1 MKHIYFQIVKA
12 VCVALSL
19 TLLVNVAYAEEIHGY
34 TYGSKSLRKSPVS
47 LKQLEDIKKSL
58 LFTTED
64 ERYLKLSQ
72 GVLEPQIDEVLD
84 VWYGFVGSNDH
95 LVYYFSDTKTGK
107 PHSEY
112 LAKVRKRFGKWILD
126 TAKANYDQSWLNY
139 QYEIAL
145 RHHSTKKNKTD
156 GINSV
161 PIIHFRHLVALT
173 YPITATLKPF
183 LEKGKHSKKDVD
195 KMHQAW
201 IKSVLLQA
209 ILWSFPYVNEG
220 EF

>member
-1 MKHIYFQIVKA
+1 MKYTNFKLVRM
-12 VCVALSL
+12 VSVLLSAA
-19 TLLVNVAYAEEIHGY
+19 LLVSVAGADEIHGY
-34 TYGSKSLRKSPVS
+34 TYGSKALRTSPVT
-47 LKQLEDIKKSL
+47 LEQLEGIKKSL
-58 LFTTED
+58 LFTQED
-64 ERYLKLSQ
+64 EKYLKLSKS
-72 GVLEPQIDEVLD
+72 VLEPQVEAVLD

-95 LVYYFSDTKTGK
+95 LVYYFSDSKTQK
-107 PHSEY
+107 PNADY

-126 TAKANYDQSWLNY
+126 TAEANYDQNWLNY

-156 GINSV
+156 GVKSV

-173 YPITATLKPF
+173 YPVTATLKPF
-183 LEKGKHSKKDVD
+183 LEKVGHSREEVE

-201 IKSVLLQA
+201 IKSVLLQT
-209 ILWSFPYVNEG
+209 ILWSYPYVKQG